1 MKSLQIELSDF
12 EYNQLNL
19 SSNKLSFSELLDILT
34 KRISGNMLEESVKLA
49 KKYGLAKMTMDEIN
63 QEIKQHR
70 NAKAGS

>member
-34 KRISGNMLEESVKLA
+34 KRISGHMLEESVKLA
-49 KKYGLAKMTMDEIN
+49 EKYGLAKMTMDEIN
-63 QEIKQHR
+63 QDIKQHR
-70 NAKAGS
+70 NAKAGY